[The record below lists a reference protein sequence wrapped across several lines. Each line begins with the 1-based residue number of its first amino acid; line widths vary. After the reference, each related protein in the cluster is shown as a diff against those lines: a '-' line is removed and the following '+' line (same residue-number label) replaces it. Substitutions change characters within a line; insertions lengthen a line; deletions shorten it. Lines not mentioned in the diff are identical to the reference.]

1 MIVKTK
7 AIVLTSIKFG
17 DADLIVKCYTEEGL
31 ETYLIKRIF
40 KSKGKRPGNASKKIN
55 IAYFQP
61 LTQLNLTANH
71 NNKGNLNSIREVG
84 ISYLYQSVATDILK
98 QSVALFLAE
107 VLSFTL
113 KEEEKNEMLFQYLET
128 SLIWL
133 DNHSNTANFHLLFL
147 LQLSKYLGFY
157 PEVKVLN
164 QRYFDLAEGIFT
176 NNKPLIDYVSGDKLI
191 LYKSIFG
198 INFDT
203 IEQLQLNAKTRI
215 ILLEILLN
223 YYKLHVPGFKTPK
236 SLNVLKDVFE

>member
-31 ETYLIKRIF
+31 KTYLIKRIF

-61 LTQLNLTANH
+61 LSQLNLTANH

-157 PEVKVLN
+157 PEVKEPD

-176 NNKPLIDYVSGDKLI
+176 NNKPLTDYVSGDKLI

>member
-31 ETYLIKRIF
+31 KTYLIKRIF

>member
-7 AIVLTSIKFG
+7 AIVLTSIKYG
-17 DADLIVKCYTEEGL
+17 DTDLIVKCYTEEGL
-31 ETYLIKRIF
+31 KTYLIKRIF
-40 KSKGKRPGNASKKIN
+40 KSKTKRTSSTSGKIN

-61 LTQLNLTANH
+61 LTLLNLTANH
-71 NNKGNLNSIREVG
+71 NNKGNLNSIREVS

-113 KEEEKNEMLFQYLET
+113 KEEEKNEILFQYIET

-147 LQLSKYLGFY
+147 LHLSKYLGFY
-157 PEVKVLN
+157 PETKDLN
-164 QRYFDLAEGIFT
+164 YHYFDLSEGIFT
-176 NNKPLIDYVSGDKLI
+176 NNKPLTDYVTGDKLI
-191 LYKSIFG
+191 LYKSLFG

-203 IEQLQLNAKTRI
+203 IEQLRLNAKTRI

-223 YYKLHVPGFKTPK
+223 YYKLHIPGFKTPR
-236 SLNVLKDVFE
+236 SLNVLKNVFE